1 MKIAGTSQLPFPPE
15 KAYDLMQDPA
25 MLALAI
31 PGCNSLEKTGD
42 NEYKLSLKMALASLS
57 GQFEGKVTLT
67 EPNRPYSFKMLVEG
81 TGKIGFV
88 KGEGVIKLSGLGDGI
103 SITSAITATG
113 IEFEGDA
120 QIGGSIATVGQ
131 RMIDTTS
138 KMMVKQFFKKLEKLG
153 LGAEGTNPEAGGT
166 AGE

>member
-1 MKIAGTSQLPFPPE
+1 MKIAGTAQLPFPPE
-15 KAYDLMQDPA
+15 KSYDLMQDPA

-31 PGCNSLEKTGD
+31 PGCNSLEKTGE
-42 NEYKLSLKMALASLS
+42 NEYKLGLKMVLASLS
-57 GQFEGKVTLT
+57 GQFEGKVILT

-88 KGEGVIKLSGLGDGI
+88 KGEGVIKLSGLGDGV

-113 IEFEGDA
+113 IEFAGDA
-120 QIGGSIATVGQ
+120 QIGGSIASVGQ

-153 LGAEGTNPEAGGT
+153 LGEGAEKAAEEKA
-166 AGE
+166 AE